1 MLLNKVIDLTNR
13 VRNNLQKIQGELYLD
28 VYLFNEFFEL
38 VAENWRQLKSAEIAP
53 KYFELQKIMLDI
65 LLNIEV
71 NGQRGSLYNSMM
83 TYNATCTE
91 ENLHYFYGI
100 PYGGNGELEHLCIH
114 TGRGNNTSDLDAK
127 AIIQLPILTKNGPAI
142 ISAGT
147 KFEVKDYK
155 DFKSARE
162 HFVQEAGTTVYHD
175 ANNVFI
181 HLIDTT
187 DYFIADNRKDAAWFL
202 LANTQLIKR
211 YRRQVILWMQDDG
224 FLGVKFR

>member
-13 VRNNLQKIQGELYLD
+13 IRNNLQTIQGERYLD
-28 VYLFNEFFEL
+28 VYLVNEFFEL
-38 VAENWRQLKSAEIAP
+38 VAENWRALKSAEISP
-53 KYFELQKIMLDI
+53 KYFELQEIILDI

-71 NGQRGSLYNSMM
+71 KGQRGDLYNSMM

-91 ENLHYFYGI
+91 EDLHYFYNI
-100 PYGGNGELEHLCIH
+100 PYGGQGELEHLCLH

-127 AIIQLPILTKNGPAI
+127 AIIQLPVLTINGRENTA
-142 ISAGT
+142 AGP

-175 ANNVFI
+175 ANDVFI
-181 HLIDTT
+181 HLIDSP
-187 DYFIADNRKDAAWFL
+187 DYFIAANRKNAGWFL
-202 LANTQLIKR
+202 LANTQAIKH